1 MWNKIRSVLAF
12 QMRLIFSTPRIV
24 LIFILIALFV
34 FSNLQGVLD
43 FSRDVDIPV
52 TPWGFPHLTSDFIC
66 QLVIMAG
73 AVALFCDAPFKSEI
87 ETYILPR
94 AGYTAWT
101 VGQCIYI
108 VVLSFLYVFM
118 ILVFSI
124 LPFLSNIDFRNSW
137 GKIWGTLARSM
148 AGVNYGIPFSADDY
162 VIGAYKPLQATALSF
177 LLSWGCCIWLGLL
190 TYLVNSLSGSYVGTF
205 LSAGF
210 VMMDVTVANE
220 WLPWFYK
227 ISPVTLA
234 QLQALKGSNSVYQVT
249 LQYAF
254 QFFGISI
261 IFLLI
266 GCILTPKLQ
275 NLRRKRHE
283 HCA

>member
-1 MWNKIRSVLAF
+1 MWNKIRSVFAF
-12 QMRLIFSTPRIV
+12 QMRLIFSTPRIA

-124 LPFLSNIDFRNSW
+124 LPLLPNIDFRNSW

-148 AGVNYGIPFSADDY
+148 IAWDYGIPFQTYDY
-162 VIGAYKPLQATALSF
+162 LVGAYKPLQAMVLSF

-190 TYLVNSLSGSYVGTF
+190 TYLVNSLTDSYVGTF

-210 VMMDVTVANE
+210 VLLDVTVANE

-234 QLQALKGSNSVYQVT
+234 QLQALKGRNSNYQVT
-249 LQYAF
+249 LKYAF

-261 IFLLI
+261 VCLLI
-266 GCILTPKLQ
+266 GCILAPKLK
-275 NLRRKRHE
+275 NIRRKRHGYS
-283 HCA
+283 A